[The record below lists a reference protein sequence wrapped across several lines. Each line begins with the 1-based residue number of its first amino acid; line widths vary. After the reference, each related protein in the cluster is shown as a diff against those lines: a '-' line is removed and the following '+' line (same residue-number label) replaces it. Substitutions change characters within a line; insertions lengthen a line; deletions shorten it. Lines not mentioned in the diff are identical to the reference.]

1 MWTEEIEK
9 KLTAYYKAY
18 LEKGNGVVTLLGWKT
33 ISTSLSE
40 EVGYLFSISD
50 CRSKVL
56 SNVNE
61 MNLIISSDSFDDEA
75 VTQADSNEEIE
86 VTAVENE
93 KSAGLVITYDFD
105 ERKIE
110 EITIQENKEFQQLL
124 TEYPLIIPNRSN
136 YYDETC
142 DSNGVVVRFDDDIFE
157 TRNERTFLMDE
168 DEDEDD
174 DESDVNRSNRR
185 TKIPWT
191 NEMDHYLATLRY
203 ETPDDDGEKWNDI
216 AKEMNGDFPFLNFT
230 SRNCNERYRSL
241 QKKHY
246 CPLTGRFVVSKNNKG
261 ILRKNKSHRLH
272 VWSKEL
278 QRKFVQFFASPSN
291 TASSTFLPIVAGK
304 SSQYK
309 KKRKLPSPS
318 SITTVSF
325 SDDDKDNQEI
335 LLPKKKPRKST
346 ICGNSAAFSSSPS
359 LLVPSSLSSSD
370 AVQQLNAFY
379 SSVDILAGLRVS
391 NSNMVADSEQTDD
404 KPLCST
410 VKKAENNRRTLR
422 SPTGRTYYTS
432 TSAYWTVEME
442 YFLLL
447 IDKQFRNSTGR
458 ILCSVDFWK
467 VVARLLKE
475 EFSMDFAVQ
484 QCDWRLQKIKAEYG
498 EEITESK
505 GRKALAVQWN
515 QTHFHKLYKAFQ
527 RDHISSQQKQQ
538 LMERCNECLKN
549 YPFNAVMMETKEILD
564 CASTT
569 SRSTNVRSESTRR
582 VSSSCSEDDV
592 DNEFSGVNGV
602 TSTSSASGSFDSSIA
617 SDKSSLT
624 CSFPWTADKE
634 AYLILLY
641 ENFLSNYRF
650 LPPGGWNEIARV
662 MNEQFALSLSFTD
675 YKNHFRRLKDRIV
688 KSSMEAVA
696 SLFSSFSAQCLSSSE
711 LLALQDSFSR
721 LESNFKEM
729 KEPQLTSSPSSGIDL
744 TPVVK
749 EYLDSSVNTAKSAID
764 DSSLWTAEIEYYL
777 ILFHCQLKG
786 RQRRMS
792 SSSWISVLEGI
803 KKHFNIEFTK
813 TQCQEKFSL
822 LKKQLCDLSYA
833 SEVTAEEFLIRGD
846 SERTRAEMSWTYEME
861 MKLAEVYYEKYL
873 KGKEIII

>member
-40 EVGYLFSISD
+40 EVGNLFSISD

-56 SNVNE
+56 SNINE
-61 MNLIISSDSFDDEA
+61 MNLVISSDSFDDEA

-93 KSAGLVITYDFD
+93 KSTGLVITYDFD

-110 EITIQENKEFQQLL
+110 EMTIEENKEFQQLI
-124 TEYPLIIPNRSN
+124 TEYPLIIKNRSN

-142 DSNGVVVRFDDDIFE
+142 DSNGVIVRFDDDIFE
-157 TRNERTFLMDE
+157 TRNERTFLI
-168 DEDEDD
+168 DEDD
-174 DESDVNRSNRR
+174 DNESDVNGSNR
-185 TKIPWT
+185 TKKIPWT

-230 SRNCNERYRSL
+230 SRNCRERYRSL

-246 CPLTGRFVVSKNNKG
+246 CPLTGRFVVFKNGKD
-261 ILRKNKSHRLH
+261 KNKSHRLH

-278 QRKFVQFFASPSN
+278 QRKFVQCFASPSN
-291 TASSTFLPIVAGK
+291 TPSSTFLPIVAGK
-304 SSQYK
+304 SSQHK

-318 SITTVSF
+318 SVTTVSF
-325 SDDDKDNQEI
+325 SDDDKDDQEI
-335 LLPKKKPRKST
+335 LLPKKKPRKSAT
-346 ICGNSAAFSSSPS
+346 CGNSTAFSSSPS

-391 NSNMVADSEQTDD
+391 NSNMVADDEQTDD
-404 KPLCST
+404 KPLCSA

-475 EFSMDFAVQ
+475 GFSMDFTVQ
-484 QCDWRLQKIKAEYG
+484 QCEWRLQKIKAEYG

-515 QTHFHKLYKAFQ
+515 ETHFHKLYKAFQ
-527 RDHISSQQKQQ
+527 RDHISSHQKQQ
-538 LMERCNECLKN
+538 LTALCDECLKD
-549 YPFNAVMMETKEILD
+549 YHFNAEMVETKEILD

-569 SRSTNVRSESTRR
+569 SHSTNVRSESIRR
-582 VSSSCSEDDV
+582 VSSSCSEGDV
-592 DNEFSGVNGV
+592 ENEFTGV
-602 TSTSSASGSFDSSIA
+602 TGASAFSASGSFDSSIA
-617 SDKSSLT
+617 SDNSSLT
-624 CSFPWTADKE
+624 FSSLWTADKE

-650 LPPGGWNEIARV
+650 LPPGGWNEVARV
-662 MNEQFALSLSFTD
+662 MNDQFALNLSFTD
-675 YKNHFRRLKDRIV
+675 YKNHFHRLKNRIV
-688 KSSMEAVA
+688 KSSVETVVN
-696 SLFSSFSAQCLSSSE
+696 LFSSFSAQHLSSSD

-729 KEPQLTSSPSSGIDL
+729 KETKLTSSPISGIDF
-744 TPVVK
+744 TPIVK
-749 EYLDSSVNTAKSAID
+749 KYLDSSVDTAKSAID

-786 RQRRMS
+786 TQRRMS
-792 SSSWISVLEGI
+792 STNWTSILEGI

-813 TQCQEKFSL
+813 TQCQEKISS
-822 LKKQLCDLSYA
+822 LKKQLSGLSDA
-833 SEVTAEEFLIRGD
+833 SEVTAGEFLIRGD

>member
-40 EVGYLFSISD
+40 EVGNLFSISD

-56 SNVNE
+56 SNINE
-61 MNLIISSDSFDDEA
+61 MNLVISSDSFDDEA

-93 KSAGLVITYDFD
+93 KSIGLVITYDFD

-110 EITIQENKEFQQLL
+110 EMTIQENKEFQQLI

-142 DSNGVVVRFDDDIFE
+142 DSNGVIVRFDDDIFE

-168 DEDEDD
+168 DEDD
-174 DESDVNRSNRR
+174 DESDVNGSNRR
-185 TKIPWT
+185 KKIPWT

-291 TASSTFLPIVAGK
+291 TASSAFLPIVAGK
-304 SSQYK
+304 SSQHK

-318 SITTVSF
+318 SVTTVSF
-325 SDDDKDNQEI
+325 SEDNQEI
-335 LLPKKKPRKST
+335 LLPKKKPRKNAT
-346 ICGNSAAFSSSPS
+346 CGNSTAFSSSPS

-370 AVQQLNAFY
+370 TVQQLNAFY

-391 NSNMVADSEQTDD
+391 NSNMVADDEHTDD

-447 IDKQFRNSTGR
+447 IDKQLRSSTSR
-458 ILCSVDFWK
+458 SVCSVDFWK

-475 EFSMDFAVQ
+475 EFSMDFTVQ
-484 QCDWRLQKIKAEYG
+484 QCEWRLRKIRAEYG
-498 EEITESK
+498 EEITGSK
-505 GRKALAVQWN
+505 GRKTLSVQWN
-515 QTHFHKLYKAFQ
+515 QTHFHNLYKAFQ
-527 RDHISSQQKQQ
+527 RDHISSHQKQQ
-538 LMERCNECLKN
+538 LTALCDECLKD
-549 YPFNAVMMETKEILD
+549 YHFNAEMVETKEILD

-569 SRSTNVRSESTRR
+569 SHSTNVRSESIRR
-582 VSSSCSEDDV
+582 VSSSCSEGDLE
-592 DNEFSGVNGV
+592 NEFTGV
-602 TSTSSASGSFDSSIA
+602 TGASASSASGSFDSSIA
-617 SDKSSLT
+617 SDNSSLMF
-624 CSFPWTADKE
+624 SSLWTADKE

-662 MNEQFALSLSFTD
+662 MNDQFALNLSFTD
-675 YKNHFRRLKDRIV
+675 YKNHFHRLKNRIV
-688 KSSMEAVA
+688 KSSVETVVN
-696 SLFSSFSAQCLSSSE
+696 LFSSFSAQRLSSSD

-729 KEPQLTSSPSSGIDL
+729 KETKLTSSPSSGIDF
-744 TPVVK
+744 TPIVK
-749 EYLDSSVNTAKSAID
+749 KYLDSSVNTVKSAID

-786 RQRRMS
+786 TQRRMS
-792 SSSWISVLEGI
+792 STNWIFILEGI
-803 KKHFNIEFTK
+803 KKCFNIEFTK
-813 TQCQEKFSL
+813 TQCQEKLSF
-822 LKKQLCDLSYA
+822 LKEHLGDLSCS
-833 SEVTAEEFLIRGD
+833 SEVAAEEFLARGD
-846 SERTRAEMSWTYEME
+846 SGRTSAEMSRTYEMD
-861 MKLAEVYYEKYL
+861 MKFAEVYYEKYL
-873 KGKEIII
+873 KGKEIIA